1 MNAVLEKYFKGD
13 KVIWGVVVALSVFSI
28 LAVYSST
35 GTLAFKYQEGDTLF
49 YLFRHTLILLIGISI
64 IFVTHLIPFAYYSR
78 ISQLLLF
85 ISIPL
90 LALTLFK
97 GTSLN
102 EASRWITLPGTTLSF
117 QTSDLAKLA
126 LIMFIARFLA
136 QNQENVDDFRKGFR
150 SIMIWIVLVCGL
162 IFPANFSTSALLF
175 ITAMILLFIGRIKFR
190 YLMYVAITGISVAAI
205 FILIAMNMPE
215 QNRGRVGTW
224 WNRIETFFSGSSS
237 ENVYQ
242 TDQAK
247 IAIATGGLVGKG
259 PGNSTQRNF
268 LPHPYSDFIF
278 AIIIEEYGLWGAALM
293 LFLYLILLY
302 RAGVVVRRSHSG
314 FGIFVTIGL
323 AVSLVFQAFVNM
335 GVAVNLLPVTGQTLP
350 LVSMGG
356 TSIFFTGAAI
366 GVILSVSRS
375 VTNTSSDEKN

>member
-1 MNAVLEKYFKGD
+1 
-13 KVIWGVVVALSVFSI
+13 
-28 LAVYSST
+28 
-35 GTLAFKYQEGDTLF
+35 
-49 YLFRHTLILLIGISI
+49 
-64 IFVTHLIPFAYYSR
+64 
-78 ISQLLLF
+78 
-85 ISIPL
+85 
-90 LALTLFK
+90 
-97 GTSLN
+97 
-102 EASRWITLPGTTLSF
+102 
-117 QTSDLAKLA
+117 
-126 LIMFIARFLA
+126 
-136 QNQENVDDFRKGFR
+136 
-150 SIMIWIVLVCGL
+150 MI
-162 IFPANFSTSALLF
+162 
-175 ITAMILLFIGRIKFR
+175 
-190 YLMYVAITGISVAAI
+190 
-205 FILIAMNMPE
+205 MPE
-215 QNRGRVGTW
+215 ENRGRIGTW